1 MELHRILT
9 EECNNTYIQSFLP
22 VNNFIEE
29 NNLNPEELSIV
40 MHATDKPPSGHH
52 AGRYHVPTAPEIA
65 LLKDINPPEVSHRSI
80 KCNVRGEQQ
89 EGHQDKLTKI
99 QDYHCSYIPLIYVLL
114 FPQGTDG
121 WSLNARTLMNKK
133 VSLLEWV
140 RFHIMTRNTHYNFLH
155 PCKEAV
161 SKIHCG

>member
-1 MELHRILT
+1 MTI
-9 EECNNTYIQSFLP
+9 NTYLQSFLS

-65 LLKDINPPEVSHRSI
+65 LLKDINPLEGSHRSI

-99 QDYHCSYIPLIYVLL
+99 QDYHHSNIHSYIFCYSHKVLMGGHFMQEHL
-114 FPQGTDG
+114 
-121 WSLNARTLMNKK
+121 
-133 VSLLEWV
+133 
-140 RFHIMTRNTHYNFLH
+140 
-155 PCKEAV
+155 
-161 SKIHCG
+161 